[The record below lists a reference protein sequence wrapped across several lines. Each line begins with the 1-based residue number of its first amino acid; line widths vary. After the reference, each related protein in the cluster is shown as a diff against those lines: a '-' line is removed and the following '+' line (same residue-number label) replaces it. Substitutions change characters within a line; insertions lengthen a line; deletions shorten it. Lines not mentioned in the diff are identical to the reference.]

1 MLARDDRVSGKMP
14 IATCIIGVFLKER
27 ERSSFQNTAINGTYL
42 LLHLHL
48 KNLSGTLRKAS
59 MGNVLQDRSV
69 GSFFSRTIAIPVT
82 IIILSVVIVSGPA

>member
-1 MLARDDRVSGKMP
+1 MLDRGP
-14 IATCIIGVFLKER
+14 CLDPPPNA
-27 ERSSFQNTAINGTYL
+27 AINRTYASP
-42 LLHLHL
+42 HLHL

-69 GSFFSRTIAIPVT
+69 GSLFSRTIAIPVT